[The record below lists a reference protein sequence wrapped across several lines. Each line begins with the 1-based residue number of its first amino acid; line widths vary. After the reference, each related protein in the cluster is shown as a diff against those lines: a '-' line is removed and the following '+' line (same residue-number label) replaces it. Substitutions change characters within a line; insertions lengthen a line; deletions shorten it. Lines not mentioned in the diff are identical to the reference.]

1 MTAEN
6 SLLVEPKK
14 EKNLEETSKQ
24 VYSVLIDNL

>member
-14 EKNLEETSKQ
+14 EKNLEEASKQ
-24 VYSVLIDNL
+24 AYSVLIDNL

>member
-14 EKNLEETSKQ
+14 EKNLEEALKQ